1 MSDAQQ
7 VTHRSTRP
15 LMGTFVTVTVA
26 HADAAIAE
34 GLIDLAFDAMT
45 AWCAEASEW
54 EAEASVSRL
63 SRAPVGELVAL
74 PDPLFRL
81 LLLAQRVWHDSA
93 GAFDPSWLPL
103 KPLWPIRGQSLPP
116 APDAVAAALAEVG
129 LDALQLLDGLPP
141 TAVKRRAGLRLGLGA
156 IAKGAAV
163 DLACEALET
172 AGATCFLIDAGG
184 DIRGRDEG
192 ASWMVGVRDGR
203 GGDLHSL
210 LHLQRGAVATSGSYE
225 AGFEHGGR
233 RYHHLLDPR
242 TGYPVPRLGGCTVI
256 APSCALADALA
267 TACFVLGPEA
277 GRELLTRYPHA
288 AAIWL
293 DSDGAE
299 TATARWPAAESTVAL
314 PPATGFC

>member
-129 LDALQLLDGLPP
+129 LDALQLLDGLPA
-141 TAVKRRAGLRLGLGA
+141 TAVKRRAGMRLGLGA

-172 AGATCFLIDAGG
+172 AGSTCFLIDAGG

-256 APSCALADALA
+256 ASSCALADALA

-277 GRELLTRYPHA
+277 GRELLTRYPDA

-293 DSDGAE
+293 DSEGAE
-299 TATARWPAAESTVAL
+299 TATDGWPAAESIVGL

>member
-7 VTHRSTRP
+7 VAHRSTRP

-26 HADAAIAE
+26 HIDAATAE
-34 GLIDLAFDAMT
+34 AQIDLAFDAMT

-54 EAEASVSRL
+54 EADASVSRL
-63 SRAPVGELVAL
+63 SRAPVGEPVAL

-103 KPLWPIRGQSLPP
+103 KPLWPLLGQSVPP
-116 APDAVAAALAEVG
+116 ALGAVAAALAEVG
-129 LDALQLLDGLPP
+129 LDGLQLREGEPA

-163 DLACEALET
+163 DLACEALEA
-172 AGATCFLIDAGG
+172 AGATCFLVDAGG

-192 ASWMVGVRDGR
+192 SGWVVGVRDGR

-225 AGFEHGGR
+225 AGFEHEGR

-242 TGYPVPRLGGCTVI
+242 SGYPVPRLGGCTVI

-299 TATARWPAAESTVAL
+299 TATAGWPAAESTVAL